1 MQNKMI
7 VWISIS
13 FLLLTGC
20 AERNIIEDLAV
31 LEAGAYDLSENA
43 ENPLTTTVLFPT
55 VTKEG
60 KFDTLTLTA
69 NGKSVHDNFL
79 KLQNLT
85 SLKIVGG
92 QGTILFGE
100 ELSKKGLINIVKT
113 FTRDP
118 EIGTRVK
125 FAIAVGDAG
134 KFLKKKLPSVED
146 NAEFLYAFLEK
157 AGKENN
163 VLITNQYRFLRDY
176 YDDGIDP
183 VLPVFAYEGENI
195 ELKGLGIFKGD
206 HYVTSLSLIETQIL
220 HFLIGDVKNG
230 RLMISMNNEESGEHY
245 QLLLNSINS
254 DNHKKV
260 NTSDMSVEIRL
271 NLKGSV
277 IEYTGTM
284 DISKE
289 KYQKQLEDQVE
300 KYLITNSE
308 KLLTKLK
315 NYQAD
320 SIGIGKVVRNRLSY
334 ETWHNMN
341 WTMTYSNMNIK
352 VKAKVDLIN
361 IGKSK

>member
-1 MQNKMI
+1 MQNKRN
-7 VWISIS
+7 VWIALSC
-13 FLLLTGC
+13 LLLAGC

-31 LEAGAYDLSENA
+31 LEAGAYDLSKSDD
-43 ENPLTTTVLFPT
+43 NPIKTTILFPT

-60 KFDTLTLTA
+60 KFDTMTLTA

-125 FAIAVGDAG
+125 FAIALGDAA
-134 KFLKKKLPSVED
+134 KFLQKKLPSVED
-146 NAEFLYAFLEK
+146 NAEFLYTFLEK
-157 AGKENN
+157 AGKQNN
-163 VLITNQYRFLRDY
+163 ILLTNQYRFLRDY

-183 VLPVFAYEGENI
+183 VLPVFSYENESI

-206 HYVTSLSLIETQIL
+206 QYVTSLSLNETQIL
-220 HFLIGDVKNG
+220 NFLIGDVKNG
-230 RLMISMNNEESGEHY
+230 MFMINMKNEESGENY
-245 QLLLNSINS
+245 QLLLSSVLSENN
-254 DNHKKV
+254 KKV
-260 NTSDMSVEIRL
+260 NTKDMSVEIML
-271 NLKGSV
+271 DIKGSV

-284 DISKE
+284 DISNE
-289 KYQKQLEDQVE
+289 KYQKQLEEQVE
-300 KYLITNSE
+300 KYVITCSE
-308 KLLTKLK
+308 KLLAKLK
-315 NYQAD
+315 NNQSD
-320 SIGIGKVVRNRLSY
+320 PIGIGKVVRNRLSY

-341 WTMTYSNMNIK
+341 WNMTYANLTMK
-352 VKAKVDLIN
+352 VKAKVNLIN